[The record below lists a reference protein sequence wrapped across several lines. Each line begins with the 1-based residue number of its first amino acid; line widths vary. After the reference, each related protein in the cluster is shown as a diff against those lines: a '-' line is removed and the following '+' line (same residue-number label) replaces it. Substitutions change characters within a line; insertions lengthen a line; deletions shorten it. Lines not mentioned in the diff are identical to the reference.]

1 MPIACYLLQAAA
13 AEEEAEEA
21 TREENGMALGQG
33 PGLEEEL

>member
-21 TREENGMALGQG
+21 EGEADAGARESAAE
-33 PGLEEEL
+33 P